1 MQILIKLGIWTFP
14 MSKIRVAIIGTGNIG
29 TDLCERMLLDS
40 RFDVVALIGR
50 RQDSPGL
57 LRFKDRI
64 TNVMSEGIED
74 LKIIINEVDGVFD
87 ATSAHSH
94 PKHWAVAARAKKWMI
109 DLTPS
114 KVGTPIVPQLIDY
127 IPGMFMNGE
136 KSQNFSMITC
146 GGQSGAPL
154 AYALSRSVDQIYS
167 LELSSSI
174 AALSAGP
181 ATRDNI
187 DQYIESTENLMTLVS
202 GVQKVK
208 AILVINPAEPPV
220 MMRTTV
226 TLAAD
231 SIDLAAAQSGL
242 REIVN
247 QTKKYVPG
255 YEVTV
260 EPHSPKPGIIS
271 ATVKVSGAGYYL
283 PNYAGNLDIINAA
296 AVQTAKIHMNGIDAD
311 SRARIR

>member
-1 MQILIKLGIWTFP
+1 

-29 TDLCERMLLDS
+29 ADLCERMLLDP
-40 RFDVVALIGR
+40 RFEVVALIGR
-50 RQDSPGL
+50 RQDSLGL

-64 TNVMSEGIED
+64 TNLMSKGIED
-74 LKIIINEVDGVFD
+74 LRLIINEVDGVFD

-94 PKHWAVAARAKKWMI
+94 LEHWEVAVKARKWMI

-114 KVGTPIVPQLIDY
+114 RIGTPIVPQLIDF
-127 IPGMFMNGE
+127 IPSMFMSGD

-154 AYALSRSVDQIYS
+154 AYALSKNVGQIYS
-167 LELSSSI
+167 LEISSSI

-187 DQYIESTENLMTLVS
+187 DQYIESTESLMTLVS

-208 AILVINPAEPPV
+208 AILVLNPADPPV

-231 SIDLAAAQSGL
+231 SIDLSAAQLAL
-242 REIVN
+242 RKIVD

-260 EPHSPKPGIIS
+260 EPHSPKTGIVS

-283 PNYAGNLDIINAA
+283 PSYAGNLDIINAA
-296 AVQTAKIHMNGIDAD
+296 AVQTAKIHMDKFNAGV
-311 SRARIR
+311 

>member
-1 MQILIKLGIWTFP
+1 MN
-14 MSKIRVAIIGTGNIG
+14 KIRVAIIGTGNIG
-29 TDLCERMLLDS
+29 ADLCERMLLDS

-57 LRFKDRI
+57 LRFKGRI
-64 TNVMSEGIED
+64 NNLMSEGIED

-94 PKHWAVAARAKKWMI
+94 LEHWEVAVKAKKWMI

-114 KVGTPIVPQLIDY
+114 KIGTPVVPQLIDY
-127 IPGMFMNGE
+127 IPSMFMNGE

-154 AYALSRSVDQIYS
+154 AYALSRSVGQIFS
-167 LELSSSI
+167 LEISSSI

-187 DQYIESTENLMTLVS
+187 DQYIESTENLMTIVS

-208 AILVINPAEPPV
+208 AILVLNPAEPPV

-226 TLAAD
+226 SLAAD
-231 SIDLAAAQSGL
+231 SIDLEAAQSGL
-242 REIVN
+242 REIVV
-247 QTKKYVPG
+247 QTKRYVPG

-260 EPHSPKPGIIS
+260 EPHSPKPGMIS
-271 ATVKVSGAGYYL
+271 ATVKVSGAGYFL
-283 PNYAGNLDIINAA
+283 PSYAGNLDIINAA
-296 AVQTAKIHMNGIDAD
+296 AVQTAKIHMNEINAV
-311 SRARIR
+311 SIRRI

>member
-1 MQILIKLGIWTFP
+1 

-29 TDLCERMLLDS
+29 ADLCERMLLDS
-40 RFDVVALIGR
+40 SFEVVALIGR
-50 RQDSPGL
+50 RKDSPGL

-64 TNVMSEGIED
+64 TNLMPDGIED
-74 LKIIINEVDGVFD
+74 LKLIINEVDGVFD

-94 PKHWAVAARAKKWMI
+94 LEHWEVAEKANKWMV

-114 KVGTPIVPQLIDY
+114 KIGTPIVPQLIDY
-127 IPGMFMNGE
+127 IPSMFMNGAM
-136 KSQNFSMITC
+136 SQNFSMITC

-154 AYALSRSVDQIYS
+154 AFALSRSVGRIYS
-167 LELSSSI
+167 LEISSSI

-202 GVQKVK
+202 GVEKVK
-208 AILVINPAEPPV
+208 AILVLNPADPPV

-231 SIDLAAAQSGL
+231 SINLEAAQSGL
-242 REIVN
+242 SVIVD
-247 QTKKYVPG
+247 QTMKYVPG

-260 EPHSPKPGIIS
+260 EPHSPKPGIVS
-271 ATVKVSGAGYYL
+271 ATVKVRGAGYYL
-283 PNYAGNLDIINAA
+283 PSYAGNLDIINAA
-296 AVQTAKIHMNGIDAD
+296 AVQTAKIHMNEIDAVS
-311 SRARIR
+311 SRRIR